1 MAYFLEPKEE
11 KVIEIMGNEY
21 VSAQGKLRGVYETVD
36 DAFLLVNVNV
46 FDKAVNDGVIV
57 RDMSLED
64 AEEKYGQLIIEKYLK
79 QQEELRQSRQ
89 QMARQKNMA
98 NARSVKELSIHAKRV
113 NVLKEVMMGY
123 SVNEI
128 IDKYG
133 YPKSTVYDFLK
144 IFSLDKQM
152 VLEIYKKELEHCKD
166 IPVAYYQ
173 EFMRCDCDYKKFR
186 EFIEKEKKE
195 ETESVARRKEKWSK
209 AYEFME
215 EVKKEPKV
223 VSEDNFIEELMSM
236 SQAQRKVESKGV
248 LAQEEE
254 LPDYLFKKPVE
265 VPTGDISH
273 ILSKRKQV
281 RPRQTFTEVHN

>member
-98 NARSVKELSIHAKRV
+98 N
-113 NVLKEVMMGY
+113 
-123 SVNEI
+123 EI
-128 IDKYG
+128 G
-133 YPKSTVYDFLK
+133 RAHV
-144 IFSLDKQM
+144 
-152 VLEIYKKELEHCKD
+152 
-166 IPVAYYQ
+166 
-173 EFMRCDCDYKKFR
+173 
-186 EFIEKEKKE
+186 
-195 ETESVARRKEKWSK
+195 
-209 AYEFME
+209 
-215 EVKKEPKV
+215 
-223 VSEDNFIEELMSM
+223 
-236 SQAQRKVESKGV
+236 
-248 LAQEEE
+248 
-254 LPDYLFKKPVE
+254 
-265 VPTGDISH
+265 
-273 ILSKRKQV
+273 
-281 RPRQTFTEVHN
+281 